1 MYIKRRIINI
11 FYAFFDIVFYPSCRF
26 TDSPIINKGDNKV
39 LLAAYETQI
48 GQSKQ
53 ILLLQKERAFPF
65 SKYFVYALEKRTID
79 GISAFGPIEAVI
91 GKNGFAPSG

>member
-1 MYIKRRIINI
+1 ML
-11 FYAFFDIVFYPSCRF
+11 FLTSFFIPSCRF

-53 ILLLQKERAFPF
+53 ILLLQKERAFLF
-65 SKYFVYALEKRTID
+65 SNILSMPWKKRMID
-79 GISAFGPIEAVI
+79 GI
-91 GKNGFAPSG
+91 